1 MNIELIKEITY
12 QDKKTLSE
20 RALKLS
26 EETGEVSEAVLS
38 YTNACGCSYKHKTR
52 KDILEECTDV
62 IIISL
67 SLICA
72 ISEEE
77 NLKEMFETKIKK
89 WNEKTKNIK

>member
-1 MNIELIKEITY
+1 MDT
-12 QDKKTLSE
+12 KKI
-20 RALKLS
+20 
-26 EETGEVSEAVLS
+26 VS
-38 YTNACGCSYKHKTR
+38 TNDR

-62 IIISL
+62 IIMSL